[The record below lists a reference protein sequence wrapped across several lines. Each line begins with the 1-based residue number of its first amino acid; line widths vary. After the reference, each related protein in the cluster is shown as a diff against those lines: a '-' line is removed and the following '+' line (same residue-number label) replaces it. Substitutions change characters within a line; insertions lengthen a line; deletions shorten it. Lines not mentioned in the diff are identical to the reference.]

1 MLKTLTRFRN
11 SIKLINQNLLSFF
24 ADIKMSQ
31 QLTQKPSSIWSF
43 CLGILVV
50 LVLINQLGFCS
61 ARYLPTR
68 ADESRKEMI
77 KTMLKEVSDLKIKL
91 YILC

>member
-1 MLKTLTRFRN
+1 MF
-11 SIKLINQNLLSFF
+11 QLST
-24 ADIKMSQ
+24 S
-31 QLTQKPSSIWSF
+31 QKPSSIWSF

-77 KTMLKEVSDLKIKL
+77 KQMLKEVSFNFIIIFLFEFL
-91 YILC
+91 